1 MTIKGCDK
9 IVSNFEADGVQEFIG
24 AQFVQYSDF
33 SDENLQNIFTHPNVG
48 ERRLTRYEIGI
59 RGFDSEKYY
68 RRVLSK
74 ELKLAKMRTPFIFS
88 LQKKSDFCFFRKRDG
103 LFYKKSFNEYNCWF
117 KLLSQANYHRQ
128 AQKYLKK
135 CNEIVAN
142 MLTGNPLFFSIFT

>member
-1 MTIKGCDK
+1 MAFKNLLVLNLYNILIFQMKTYKTFLHTRMLEKEDWRDMTLEL
-9 IVSNFEADGVQEFIG
+9 EA
-24 AQFVQYSDF
+24 
-33 SDENLQNIFTHPNVG
+33 
-48 ERRLTRYEIGI
+48 LTQK
-59 RGFDSEKYY
+59 KYY
-68 RRVLSK
+68 QRVLSK

-142 MLTGNPLFFSIFT
+142 MLTGNPFFFSIFT